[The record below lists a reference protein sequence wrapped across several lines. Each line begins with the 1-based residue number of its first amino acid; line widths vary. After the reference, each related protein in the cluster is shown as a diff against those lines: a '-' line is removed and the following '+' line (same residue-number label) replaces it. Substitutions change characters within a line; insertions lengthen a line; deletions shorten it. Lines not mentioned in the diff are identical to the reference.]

1 MRFDYSIIGLIF
13 LSFVSVFVITVNA
26 IFSVT
31 RGVPFLNA
39 HLISTLSNC
48 AFYLLIYSTLR
59 WHHLKKLYNLYS
71 GFSHYRNY
79 RAEVK

>member
-59 WHHLKKLYNLYS
+59 WHHLKKLYNLY
-71 GFSHYRNY
+71 
-79 RAEVK
+79 